1 MTANEVIQLQFEL
14 LFSSEEQH
22 LASLSDDEGPSFDDD
37 DNSSDSDSNVEVTST
52 IDESENE
59 LVRLSTYLQLESQFD
74 NDDDQN
80 F

>member
-14 LFSSEEQH
+14 LFSS
-22 LASLSDDEGPSFDDD
+22 ATDDEGPSFDDD